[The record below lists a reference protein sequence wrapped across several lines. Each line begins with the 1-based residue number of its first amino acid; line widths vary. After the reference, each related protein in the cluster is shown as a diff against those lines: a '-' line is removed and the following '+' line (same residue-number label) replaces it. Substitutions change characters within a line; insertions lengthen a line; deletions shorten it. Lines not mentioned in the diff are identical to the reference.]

1 MNVVKFEPRNRSSHP
16 WAFKQKA
23 PYLPPRTRGL
33 SQYRVIRYSVLI
45 GFFALILAASF
56 VQRSI
61 DANLPIL
68 TSASLSISVV
78 DGDTVRSNGQSY
90 RLVGFDTPETG
101 PRARC
106 GRERTLADAAT
117 NRLRQIIANGQAA
130 LARVPCSC
138 PMGTEG
144 TRDCN
149 YGRLCATLR
158 AGGRDVGDIL
168 ISEGLARPYVCGRSG
183 CPRRHSWCSS
193 VDVGLGTTAWTVPTR
208 DFGSTVAAWPPT
220 SMIAKHMP
228 GNSWVLAEPQ

>member
-16 WAFKQKA
+16 WAFKQRA

-138 PMGTEG
+138 PWEPKARATATMAV
-144 TRDCN
+144 
-149 YGRLCATLR
+149 YALLCARAVATL
-158 AGGRDVGDIL
+158 AI
-168 ISEGLARPYVCGRSG
+168 
-183 CPRRHSWCSS
+183 
-193 VDVGLGTTAWTVPTR
+193 
-208 DFGSTVAAWPPT
+208 F
-220 SMIAKHMP
+220 
-228 GNSWVLAEPQ
+228 

>member
-16 WAFKQKA
+16 WAFKQRA

-101 PRARC
+101 PRA
-106 GRERTLADAAT
+106 
-117 NRLRQIIANGQAA
+117 
-130 LARVPCSC
+130 
-138 PMGTEG
+138 
-144 TRDCN
+144 
-149 YGRLCATLR
+149 
-158 AGGRDVGDIL
+158 
-168 ISEGLARPYVCGRSG
+168 
-183 CPRRHSWCSS
+183 
-193 VDVGLGTTAWTVPTR
+193 
-208 DFGSTVAAWPPT
+208 
-220 SMIAKHMP
+220 
-228 GNSWVLAEPQ
+228 

>member
-1 MNVVKFEPRNRSSHP
+1 MNVVKFVPRNRSSHP
-16 WAFKQKA
+16 WAFKQRA

-78 DGDTVRSNGQSY
+78 DGDTVRSNDQSY

-117 NRLRQIIANGQAA
+117 NRLRQIIANGQAT
-130 LARVPCSC
+130 LDRVPCSC

-158 AGGRDVGDIL
+158 AGGRDG
-168 ISEGLARPYVCGRSG
+168 
-183 CPRRHSWCSS
+183 SS

-220 SMIAKHMP
+220 PMIAKHMLS
-228 GNSWVLAEPQ
+228 N